1 MENIQLKLV
10 DLNSYEIADIN
21 GGVNG
26 PIIDGLSWYYQ
37 TMGSFYHG
45 LYDGLVGN

>member
-1 MENIQLKLV
+1 MEDIQLNLF

-21 GGVNG
+21 GGG